1 MKRFATIATAAAL
14 IAASSQFALA
24 ALPAPEITRA
34 APEIV
39 EVPAAQIKSSKEMH
53 QLGLERSTPVE
64 VTKIPAGPR
73 DTSKGRG

>member
-1 MKRFATIATAAAL
+1 MKRFATIATAAAV
-14 IAASSQFALA
+14 IAASTQFSLA

-34 APEIV
+34 APEII
-39 EVPAAQIKSSKEMH
+39 EVPAAQVKSSKERH
-53 QLGLERSTPVE
+53 QLGLERTTPVE